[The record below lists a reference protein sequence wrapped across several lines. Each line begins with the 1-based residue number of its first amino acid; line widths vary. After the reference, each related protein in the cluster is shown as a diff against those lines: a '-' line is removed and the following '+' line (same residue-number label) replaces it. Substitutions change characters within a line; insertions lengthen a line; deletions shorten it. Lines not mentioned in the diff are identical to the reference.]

1 MKIKALG
8 TISPYCKN
16 DLCCPGFLIENGSS
30 KILLDAGSGITRYL
44 HMQEDLKNLTI
55 IISHL
60 HKDHYADLLSIGYAT
75 FVLHNLG
82 FLKDKVKVYLPQK
95 NINMTEQELVDYYY
109 LKNFKEDNYLEF
121 LEYSDQTVLNI
132 DDMKIT
138 FNKNIHPVTT
148 YACKVE
154 SKEKTVVYSSD
165 TGYKNNTLAAFSKN
179 TDVLICEASFLE
191 GQEKKR
197 DYHLYASEAALIA
210 KRANVGELI
219 LTHFYPEIEKELYLK
234 EAQKVFKKTKVAEEG
249 KYFY

>member
-8 TISPYCKN
+8 TVSPYCKDN
-16 DLCCPGFLIENGSS
+16 LCCPGFLIVDHSS
-30 KILLDAGSGITRYL
+30 KILLDAGGGITRYL
-44 HMQEDLKNLTI
+44 NMHEDLKDLTI

-60 HKDHYADLLSIGYAT
+60 HKDHYADLLSIGYAS

-82 FLKDKVKVYLPQK
+82 LLKEKVKVYIPQK
-95 NINMTEQELVDYYY
+95 NKDMTEQELIDYYY

-132 DDMKIT
+132 EDIKIT

-154 SKEKTVVYSSD
+154 SKDKTVVYSSD
-165 TGYKNNTLAAFSKN
+165 TGYKNNTLVSFSKN
-179 TDVLICEASFLE
+179 ADVLICESSFLE
-191 GQEKKR
+191 GQIKKK
-197 DYHLYASEAALIA
+197 DYHLYAGEAALIA
-210 KRANVGELI
+210 KSADVGELF